1 VTGAYWPLF
10 AVITTANYL
19 RTICILLLA
28 AMFVQTFSKQVSY
41 CTRLLNYTTGA
52 SPVAYQ
58 CGCGDRWSSLAAA
71 SVRYHTAMADCL
83 LSSPNLHDLCRTN
96 RKPSSHKPNS
106 TSPVSP
112 KSSVACPPH
121 SITSHYSKRQL
132 DRFRRFC
139 TTDVAF
145 PYTLHLIAP
154 FHFTTKFTCTGKSP
168 TIYTGVSGMSSTCYE
183 EVGDKLATSYGLVTG
198 KLWGNW
204 SSGIWPIS
212 ACIFT
217 PAA

>member
-1 VTGAYWPLF
+1 LPTSVVAATGGAVSRRRLYVIIRRWQTVCCRLRIFTTSVEQTENQAVT
-10 AVITTANYL
+10 
-19 RTICILLLA
+19 R
-28 AMFVQTFSKQVSY
+28 
-41 CTRLLNYTTGA
+41 
-52 SPVAYQ
+52 
-58 CGCGDRWSSLAAA
+58 
-71 SVRYHTAMADCL
+71 
-83 LSSPNLHDLCRTN
+83 
-96 RKPSSHKPNS
+96 PNS